1 MRLLINILFFIQIFY
16 VYGVFAERNKKEKS
30 KLESIKWE
38 RLEINE
44 KSNNSKKIIWKIYNS
59 EGSNSPGENQNK
71 TLKNDARLKFNPKN
85 LRNETQ
91 LESYLPLNN
100 FLEKGNIDTTLLWK
114 SAFSGGA
121 AGGTGHQNISIRFDY
136 GFNKNTLFSLYAAE
150 SDDPLF
156 KHINN
161 EILQNSWSVFSL
173 GAKRKL
179 YESSNL
185 RNSISL
191 SSSLEYWIITS
202 GKDGANASRSMFNEI
217 NNTKDLDRFTE
228 IVTSFSLPFSR
239 KINKNTTFA
248 LVPGVVF
255 IPEILGERNIGEN
268 FYGDNIYLSSGLIF
282 NLSDNLTLTGTYTY
296 LFGPGNNYFDENL
309 EFSRKSIYSYGA
321 IWNVNPIIGFE
332 GKVTNGYGATPAT
345 GLLTIP
351 SANEALYYLGAI
363 YKPYLSDTYLVDST
377 NNKNNLLNFG
387 GLTVDNS
394 IIPRRGLNHFNIDYD
409 SSGNFFSSYSYSLSN
424 IFQLQLINAGT
435 FEQTNETLNKV
446 SNLTNTFLNDHNL
459 NYRVGGK
466 LLIFS
471 PEKNDLIWL
480 SSKVSF
486 GRDLHSRQGY
496 IFADLTSTFKFRNW
510 LTFNVSP
517 KYVFSGV
524 GNLGSIGFSKNIK
537 LSNVL
542 QLNAETNIGIT
553 KDSSNNATFS
563 LRYVFSPKKSID
575 FYTTNSVGFQ
585 DIGTMLSKKDNKL
598 GIRLN
603 YLF

>member
-1 MRLLINILFFIQIFY
+1 MRLLIKIFLLLQIFY
-16 VYGVFAERNKKEKS
+16 AYEVFANINKKDKS

-38 RLEINE
+38 KLEINE
-44 KSNNSKKIIWKIYNS
+44 KSNNLNNIIWKIYNPEES
-59 EGSNSPGENQNK
+59 DSYRENQNK
-71 TLKNDARLKFNPKN
+71 ILNNDSFLKLNPNN
-85 LRNETQ
+85 LRNKTQ
-91 LESYLPLNN
+91 IESYIPLNYY
-100 FLEKGNIDTTLLWK
+100 LGKGKIDTTIQWK

-121 AGGTGHQNISIRFDY
+121 AGGTGHQNISIRLDY
-136 GFNKNTLFSLYAAE
+136 GLDENTLFSLYAAE

-161 EILQNSWSVFSL
+161 EILENSWSIFSL

-185 RNSISL
+185 KNSISL

-202 GKDGANASRSMFNEI
+202 GKDGANASKSIFNEI

-228 IVTSFSLPFSR
+228 IVASFSLPFSR
-239 KINKNTTFA
+239 RINKKTTFA

-255 IPEILGERNIGEN
+255 LPEILGERNVDEN
-268 FYGDNIYLSSGLIF
+268 FYGDNVYLSSGLVF
-282 NLSDNLTLTGTYTY
+282 DLSENLTLTGTYTY
-296 LFGPGNNYFDENL
+296 LLGPGNNYFNENL

-332 GKVTNGYGATPAT
+332 VKVTNGYGATPAT
-345 GLLTIP
+345 GILTIP
-351 SANEALYYLGAI
+351 SANEPLYYLGAT
-363 YKPYLSDTYLVDST
+363 YKPYLRDTYLLDL
-377 NNKNNLLNFG
+377 NNNNFLNFG
-387 GLTVDNS
+387 GLTVENA

-424 IFQLQLINAGT
+424 IFQLQLISAGT
-435 FEQTNETLNKV
+435 FEKTNKKLNKV

-496 IFADLTSTFKFRNW
+496 MFADLTSTFKLKNW
-510 LTFNVSP
+510 LIFNVSP
-517 KYVFSGV
+517 KYIFSGV
-524 GNLGSIGFSKNIK
+524 GNLGALGVSTNIK

-542 QLNAETNIGIT
+542 YFNAETNIGIT
-553 KDSSNNATFS
+553 KNSSDNATFS
-563 LRYVFSPKKSID
+563 LRYVLSPMKSID
-575 FYTTNSVGFQ
+575 FYTTNSLGLQ
-585 DIGTMLSKKDNKL
+585 DIGTMLSTKDNKL
-598 GIRLN
+598 GFRLN
-603 YLF
+603 YIF